1 MNTIEPR
8 MQSVQRFRHRFAR
21 IKQFG
26 WRHLMLSA
34 LLLTV
39 TAQLYDAA
47 MGARRAAK
55 LGDPVTRA
63 TRAAVRAFFHHSDAV
78 SVLEHALSGVGYALV
93 GASLLQLFYFVY
105 WPLTPQAAE
114 TPRWLRRVWIF
125 AAATTAVALILR
137 VAYVGTATPMAILTA
152 LGVAAML
159 VRHVRVAHVAS
170 SAPQRFIGIA
180 GAAVWCNFDLAWKV
194 SEWPTTHDT
203 FGVVLAHLLASATTL
218 IVCSVA
224 GGAAVRRYAWLR
236 PVGT

>member
-1 MNTIEPR
+1 MNTIDPR
-8 MQSVQRFRHRFAR
+8 MPLALRLRRRFAR
-21 IKQFG
+21 IRQFG

-34 LLLTV
+34 LLFTV
-39 TAQLYDAA
+39 TSQLYDAA

-93 GASLLQLFYFVY
+93 GAALLQFFYFVY
-105 WPLTPQAAE
+105 WPLTPQAVE
-114 TPRWLRRVWIF
+114 TPRWLRWVWIF
-125 AAATTAVALILR
+125 AAAATAVALILR
-137 VAYVGTATPMAILTA
+137 VAYVGTGAAMAVLTA

-159 VRHVRVAHVAS
+159 VRHARVARVAH
-170 SAPQRFIGIA
+170 SAPQWFIGIA

-218 IVCSVA
+218 MVCSVA
-224 GGAAVRRYAWLR
+224 SGAAVRRCAWLQ
-236 PVGT
+236 PGGT

>member
-1 MNTIEPR
+1 MNTIDPR
-8 MQSVQRFRHRFAR
+8 SPSAQGLRYRFAR

-26 WRHLMLSA
+26 WRHLVLSA
-34 LLLTV
+34 LLFTV

-63 TRAAVRAFFHHSDAV
+63 KRAAVRAFFHHSDAV

-93 GASLLQLFYFVY
+93 GAALLQLFYFVY

-114 TPRWLRRVWIF
+114 TPRWLRWVWIF
-125 AAATTAVALILR
+125 VAAATGVALILR
-137 VAYVGTATPMAILTA
+137 VAYVGTGTAMAIFTA
-152 LGVAAML
+152 LGVVAML
-159 VRHVRVAHVAS
+159 VRHARVARIAR
-170 SAPQRFIGIA
+170 SAPQWFIGIA
-180 GAAVWCNFDLAWKV
+180 GAAIWCNFDFAWKV

-203 FGVVLAHLLASATTL
+203 FGVVSAHLLASATTL

-224 GGAAVRRYAWLR
+224 GGAAVRRWAWFR